1 MGMGHLFS
9 SLFSHCGG
17 SFPEEEPETLCLT
30 AAEEEHVDSAYSPL
44 MFPSS
49 GLEVFM

>member
-1 MGMGHLFS
+1 MSIPDECFHV
-9 SLFSHCGG
+9 
-17 SFPEEEPETLCLT
+17 PEEEPETLCLT